1 MVAPVEV
8 EEQGHRCPLPR
19 GGRARVKTRMAAL
32 QKEEVAVLAPDTL
45 QGNQRTGA
53 VEGMALVE
61 TEEIATGKRRTR
73 RSARSKMKMA
83 LDQKGED
90 KFSLSLIDLD
100 CLNADF
106 QKSAIKSPSFI
117 VIGKCKLAIVGK
129 HFLMIILEF
138 VADSS
143 DVAIGSSA
151 VVSEKD
157 CDDPKTHSMI
167 LVVEEDFTKS
177 QNVTKTHVVH
187 EMEEVPAPAILRRS
201 QRTAVPVE
209 AEEVG
214 TAKKGTRRSTR
225 SKMAAAVPKGQKGEH
240 KVSLPLINFDCWNA
254 DFDADFL
261 FINSLKFQICRLDIV
276 HEHSLITMSICAD
289 HSSEVAIGSADKSC
303 DRPKEDE
310 VVAVVEEQATKPLEG
325 GNETRR
331 TVAYRMDMLAPVT
344 LQRSQRTSAPE
355 ATVPVEAEEVATT
368 KRMRRAKSK
377 AARAALNMKK
387 SEELLFRCFP

>member
-1 MVAPVEV
+1 
-8 EEQGHRCPLPR
+8 
-19 GGRARVKTRMAAL
+19 MAAL

-45 QGNQRTGA
+45 QGSQRTGA

-61 TEEIATGKRRTR
+61 TEEVATGKRRTR

-83 LDQKGED
+83 LDQK
-90 KFSLSLIDLD
+90 
-100 CLNADF
+100 
-106 QKSAIKSPSFI
+106 
-117 VIGKCKLAIVGK
+117 
-129 HFLMIILEF
+129 
-138 VADSS
+138 
-143 DVAIGSSA
+143 
-151 VVSEKD
+151 VSEKD

-225 SKMAAAVPKGQKGEH
+225 SKMAAAVPKGQK
-240 KVSLPLINFDCWNA
+240 
-254 DFDADFL
+254 
-261 FINSLKFQICRLDIV
+261 
-276 HEHSLITMSICAD
+276 D
-289 HSSEVAIGSADKSC
+289 HSSEVALGSADKSC

-325 GNETRR
+325 GNEKGGPWHIEWICWPQSPCSEARGHQH
-331 TVAYRMDMLAPVT
+331 
-344 LQRSQRTSAPE
+344 QRP
-355 ATVPVEAEEVATT
+355 
-368 KRMRRAKSK
+368 
-377 AARAALNMKK
+377 
-387 SEELLFRCFP
+387 RCL